1 MDDITRKV
9 DALLRLCTATNDV
22 EREQALHICR
32 NLAATPTKPDRDT
45 LIQQYLMA
53 CGVPDNLRGK
63 RYLMTAIAL
72 AIKDPKIMDSVTGE
86 LYPAIAQRHNTTASK
101 VERAMRAAT
110 CAGYQRASLDVLNR
124 LFGHTV
130 SAITGNPTNSGFIAQ
145 IANEVR
151 RRI

>member
-22 EREQALHICR
+22 ERELALHICR

-86 LYPAIAQRHNTTASK
+86 LYPAIAQHHDTTASR
-101 VERAMRAAT
+101 VERAMRNAIDVGWQRGRFDT
-110 CAGYQRASLDVLNR
+110 LERIFGY
-124 LFGHTV
+124 TV
-130 SAITGNPTNSGFIAQ
+130 SADKGRPTNSEFIARL
-145 IANEVR
+145 ANEIR
-151 RRI
+151 AKI